1 MIQILYI
8 IPIDSSNLDTSL
20 VIDMS
25 NMINGCNELKESDLP
40 LVILLQLLILVICF
54 KDVQNYKY

>member
-25 NMINGCNELKESDLP
+25 NKFKGCNELKESDLP
-40 LVILLQLLILVICF
+40 SCNTSSIIDTCNMF
-54 KDVQNYKY
+54 